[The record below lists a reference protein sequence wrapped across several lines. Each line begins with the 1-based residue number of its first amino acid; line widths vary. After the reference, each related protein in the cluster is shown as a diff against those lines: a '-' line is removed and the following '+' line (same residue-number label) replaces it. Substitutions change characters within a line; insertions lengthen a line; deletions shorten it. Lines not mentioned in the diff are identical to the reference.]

1 MCEFP
6 RKKASS
12 LKSETLLLLFIQKE
26 NLCVLNQRHTCTV
39 IAPAIDS
46 GAPPATPEEP
56 LKNLV
61 YPVKQIF
68 TEYLNINA
76 SNGDTIDEGFGST
89 YKEEERQV
97 STLVS
102 VTGSTS

>member
-1 MCEFP
+1 MLQPEAHLHSSSTNP
-6 RKKASS
+6 AS
-12 LKSETLLLLFIQKE
+12 
-26 NLCVLNQRHTCTV
+26 
-39 IAPAIDS
+39 DS
-46 GAPPATPEEP
+46 GAPPPTIPEEP
-56 LKNLV
+56 LTNLV
-61 YPVKQIF
+61 DLLKQIF

-76 SNGDTIDEGFGST
+76 SNGDTIDEGIDYT